1 MSFNMV
7 PSEGND
13 PSSIAYQASALPLSY
28 EGNDMQIVNDLLTL
42 NSDLFKLCL
51 IITQFSHPV
60 NLLD

>member
-1 MSFNMV
+1 
-7 PSEGND
+7 
-13 PSSIAYQASALPLSY
+13 
-28 EGNDMQIVNDLLTL
+28 MQILNDLLTL